1 MLSFGVSTAI
11 PGIYLSGAH
20 CSGLP
25 PLSGDICTSVSRR
38 LVTPS
43 SRPSNLTLAPI
54 PASSFAKDGELQ
66 IKCSQVRTGTSSGH
80 QVSRYSITSG
90 AGKSITS
97 RFQRSGD
104 SSMHLQIIIPI
115 SSAVSTSVPVHG
127 ITQLGLRSHPIG
139 PSAPETITMSLSST
153 RSDKPVY
160 TTASIRLVGPWPSAP
175 AVAGPIFPY
184 YWNPHTIISGR
195 YYNIYGCLYP
205 GVRAHMGDSQV
216 WGTWAL
222 TYIQAPYQLFGTQ
235 GDNVGPAP
243 LGSSVP
249 GLSGF
254 NCYGQH
260 NGRVLYEQAGRDLFP
275 FLTSTSSE
283 SCGFNPR
290 T

>member
-20 CSGLP
+20 RSGLP

-43 SRPSNLTLAPI
+43 SRPSNLTFPPI

-80 QVSRYSITSG
+80 QVSWYSITSG

-104 SSMHLQIIIPI
+104 SSMHQQIIIPI
-115 SSAVSTSVPVHG
+115 SSVVSTSVPVHG

-139 PSAPETITMSLSST
+139 PSAPETIKMSLSSIG
-153 RSDKPVY
+153 SDKPVY
-160 TTASIRLVGPWPSAP
+160 TTTSIRLVGPWSSAP

-184 YWNPHTIISGR
+184 YWNPYPIISGR
-195 YYNIYGCLYP
+195 YYNIYRCLYP
-205 GVRAHMGDSQV
+205 GVARPYGGFPDFGHLG
-216 WGTWAL
+216 L
-222 TYIQAPYQLFGTQ
+222 YIY
-235 GDNVGPAP
+235 
-243 LGSSVP
+243 
-249 GLSGF
+249 
-254 NCYGQH
+254 
-260 NGRVLYEQAGRDLFP
+260 AGRLHIIC
-275 FLTSTSSE
+275 LE
-283 SCGFNPR
+283 LR
-290 T
+290 R